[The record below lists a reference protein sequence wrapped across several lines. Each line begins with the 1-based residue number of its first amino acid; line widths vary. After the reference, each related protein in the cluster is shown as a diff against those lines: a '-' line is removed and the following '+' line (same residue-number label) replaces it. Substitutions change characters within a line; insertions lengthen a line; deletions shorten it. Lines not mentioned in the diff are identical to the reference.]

1 MFRIDD
7 PEPKPTTSMFK
18 IFDLLNGSRLTA
30 PYAESCLANGVEA
43 IHVTLNNFQGIN
55 PVPDLRH
62 SLNQLANYRAHLRA
76 LDGLVKMVE
85 SADDFERARA
95 DKKLAVVLGY
105 QNVPGVE
112 RDLNLLRLFHDAG
125 VRVIQIAHNIRNLYG
140 DGCAEPADAGLSSLG
155 RELVVALNEL
165 GIVIDLS
172 HVGDRSGVEATKLS
186 RQPVAVTH
194 ANAFSVCPNMRNKS
208 DALLDALKTNG
219 GVIGITYLPPLVR
232 MPKEGAPAA
241 KDVIAHI
248 AYCTARIGA
257 EHVGIGSDF
266 ITDQPA
272 ERYQEFLRKPEVYG
286 TWPWRFPVDSL
297 QQQQELLESLLA
309 QGLTRVQVEG
319 IAQGNFMRL
328 FKAVLS

>member
-1 MFRIDD
+1 
-7 PEPKPTTSMFK
+7 MFK

-30 PYAESCLANGVEA
+30 QYAESCLAHGVEA
-43 IHVTLNNFQGIN
+43 IHITLNNFQGIN

-62 SLNQLANYRAHLRA
+62 SLNQLANYRSHLRS
-76 LDGLVKMVE
+76 LGGLVRMVE
-85 SADDFERARA
+85 SFDDFERARNEN
-95 DKKLAVVLGY
+95 KLAVVMGY

-112 RDLNLLRLFHDAG
+112 RDLHLLRLFHDAG

-140 DGCAEPADAGLSSLG
+140 DGCAEPANAGLSTLG
-155 RELVVALNEL
+155 KELVAAMNEL

-172 HVGDRSGVEATKLS
+172 HVGDLSGVEATKLS
-186 RQPVAVTH
+186 KQPVAVTH
-194 ANAFSVCPNMRNKS
+194 ANAYSVCPNMRNKS
-208 DALLDALKTNG
+208 NALLDALKING
-219 GVIGITYLPPLVR
+219 GVIGLTYLPPLVR
-232 MPKEGAPAA
+232 MPQEGAPSI
-241 KDVIAHI
+241 KDVIAHFE
-248 AYCTARIGA
+248 YCCKRIGP

-309 QGLTRVQVEG
+309 QGLTRAQVEG
-319 IAQGNFMRL
+319 IAKDNFMRL

>member
-1 MFRIDD
+1 
-7 PEPKPTTSMFK
+7 MFK

-30 PYAESCLANGVEA
+30 SYAESCLSNGVHA
-43 IHVTLNNFQGIN
+43 IHITLNNFRGIN

-62 SLNQLANYRAHLRA
+62 SLDQLANYRAHLRT
-76 LDGLVKMVE
+76 LGGLIRMVE
-85 SADDFERARA
+85 SFDDFEHARA
-95 DKKLAVVLGY
+95 ENKLAVVMGY

-140 DGCAEPADAGLSSLG
+140 DGCAEPADAGLSTLG
-155 RELVVALNEL
+155 RELVCVLNEL

-172 HVGDRSGVEATKLS
+172 HVGDRSGVEATMLS

-194 ANAFSVCPNMRNKS
+194 ANSFTVCPNMRNKS
-208 DALLDALKTNG
+208 DALLDALKDNG

-232 MPKEGAPAA
+232 MPTEGAPSAR
-241 KDVIAHI
+241 DVVAHI
-248 AYCTARIGA
+248 TYCSERIGT

-272 ERYQEFLRKPEVYG
+272 ERYQDFLRKPEVYG
-286 TWPWRFPVDSL
+286 TWPWRFPVDNL
-297 QQQQELLESLLA
+297 QQQQELLESLFA
-309 QGLTRVQVEG
+309 QGLNRAQIEG
-319 IAQGNFMRL
+319 IAQGNFMRV

>member
-1 MFRIDD
+1 
-7 PEPKPTTSMFK
+7 MFK

-30 PYAESCLANGVEA
+30 QYAESCLAHGVEA
-43 IHVTLNNFQGIN
+43 IHITLNNFHGIN

-62 SLNQLANYRAHLRA
+62 SLNQLAHYRSHLRS
-76 LDGLVKMVE
+76 LGGLVRMVE
-85 SADDFERARA
+85 SFDDFERARSEN
-95 DKKLAVVLGY
+95 KLAVVMGY
-105 QNVPGVE
+105 QNVPGVD

-140 DGCAEPADAGLSSLG
+140 DGCAEPANAGLSTLG
-155 RELVVALNEL
+155 KELVAVMNDL

-172 HVGDRSGVEATKLS
+172 HVGDQSGVEATKLS
-186 RQPVAVTH
+186 KQPVAVTH
-194 ANAFSVCPNMRNKS
+194 ANAYSVCPNMRNKS
-208 DALLDALKTNG
+208 DALLDALKVNG
-219 GVIGITYLPPLVR
+219 GVIGLTYLPPLVR
-232 MPKEGAPAA
+232 MPKEGSPSA
-241 KDVIAHI
+241 KDVIAHFE
-248 AYCTARIGA
+248 YCCKRIGA

-309 QGLTRVQVEG
+309 QNLTRTQVEG
-319 IAQGNFMRL
+319 IAKDNFMRV
-328 FKAVLS
+328 FKTVLS

>member
-1 MFRIDD
+1 
-7 PEPKPTTSMFK
+7 MFK

-30 PYAESCLANGVEA
+30 QYAESCLAQGVES
-43 IHVTLNNFQGIN
+43 IHITLNNFHGIN

-62 SLNQLANYRAHLRA
+62 SLNQLANYRSHLRS
-76 LDGLVKMVE
+76 LGSVVRMVE
-85 SADDFERARA
+85 SFDDFERARNEN
-95 DKKLAVVLGY
+95 KLAVVMGY

-140 DGCAEPADAGLSSLG
+140 DGCAEPANAGLSTLG
-155 RELVVALNEL
+155 KELVAVMNEL

-172 HVGDRSGVEATKLS
+172 HVGDLSGVEATKLS
-186 RQPVAVTH
+186 KQPVAVTH
-194 ANAFSVCPNMRNKS
+194 ANAHAVCPNMRNKS
-208 DALLDALKTNG
+208 NALLDALKING
-219 GVIGITYLPPLVR
+219 GVIGLTYLPPLVR
-232 MPKEGAPAA
+232 MPKEGAPSA
-241 KDVIAHI
+241 KDVISHFE
-248 AYCTARIGA
+248 YCCKRIGS

-309 QGLTRVQVEG
+309 QGLTRTQVEG
-319 IAQGNFMRL
+319 IAKDNFMRL

>member
-1 MFRIDD
+1 
-7 PEPKPTTSMFK
+7 MFK

-30 PYAESCLANGVEA
+30 QYAESCLAHGVEA
-43 IHVTLNNFQGIN
+43 IHITLNNFQGIN

-62 SLNQLANYRAHLRA
+62 SLNQLANYRSHLRS
-76 LDGLVKMVE
+76 LGGLVRMVE
-85 SADDFERARA
+85 SFDDFERARNEN
-95 DKKLAVVLGY
+95 KLAVVMGY

-112 RDLNLLRLFHDAG
+112 RDLHLLRLFHDAG

-140 DGCAEPADAGLSSLG
+140 DGCAEPANAGLSTLG
-155 RELVVALNEL
+155 KELVAVMNEL

-172 HVGDRSGVEATKLS
+172 HVGDLSGVEATKLS
-186 RQPVAVTH
+186 KQPVAVTH
-194 ANAFSVCPNMRNKS
+194 ANAYSVCPNMRNKS
-208 DALLDALKTNG
+208 NALLDALKING
-219 GVIGITYLPPLVR
+219 GVIGLTYLPPLVR
-232 MPKEGAPAA
+232 MPQEGAPSA
-241 KDVIAHI
+241 KDVIAHFE
-248 AYCTARIGA
+248 YCCKRIGA

-309 QGLTRVQVEG
+309 QGLTRAQVEG
-319 IAQGNFMRL
+319 IAKDNFMRL